1 MRFNEENEKKR
12 HWTHYFWVLP
22 EDWKSCFAQ
31 VSGMEN
37 GGEKAETKTALASM
51 LASIAQSVK
60 LEERM
65 KKNKRKSD

>member
-1 MRFNEENEKKR
+1 
-12 HWTHYFWVLP
+12 
-22 EDWKSCFAQ
+22 
-31 VSGMEN
+31 MEN